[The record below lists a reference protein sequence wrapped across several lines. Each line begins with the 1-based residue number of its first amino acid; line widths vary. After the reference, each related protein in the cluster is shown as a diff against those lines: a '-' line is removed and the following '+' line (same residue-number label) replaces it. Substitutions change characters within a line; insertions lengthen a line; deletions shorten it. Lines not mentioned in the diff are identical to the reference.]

1 MKASFRGGVLMSH
14 LRITYYDA
22 NHRVLGWQI
31 IEEGRK
37 EIVSPL
43 MRIAQIYEINEIK
56 LAGD

>member
-1 MKASFRGGVLMSH
+1 MSH
-14 LRITYYDA
+14 LRITYYYV

>member
-1 MKASFRGGVLMSH
+1 MSH